1 MFSFVVHRQ
10 GRRVVRWGHF
20 LMTAL
25 LLTCSSTLA
34 ATGLYYLL
42 SERWDSL
49 APLAGASAGC
59 VAAVLTLLA
68 ALRTPL
74 QHLPIIK

>member
-10 GRRVVRWGHF
+10 GRRVVRWGYF

-25 LLTCSSTLA
+25 LLVASSTVGA
-34 ATGLYYLL
+34 AGFYYLVA
-42 SERWDSL
+42 ERWDPL
-49 APLAGASAGC
+49 APLVGAGAGS

-68 ALRTPL
+68 VLRTPL
-74 QHLPIIK
+74 QYLPIDK

>member
-10 GRRVVRWGHF
+10 GRRIVRWGHF

-25 LLTCSSTLA
+25 LLTASSTA
-34 ATGLYYLL
+34 GASGFYYLVAD
-42 SERWDSL
+42 RWDPL
-49 APLAGASAGC
+49 APLVGAGAGC
-59 VAAVLTLLA
+59 VCAVLTLVA

>member
-10 GRRVVRWGHF
+10 GRRVIRWGHF

-25 LLTCSSTLA
+25 LLTACSTVA

-42 SERWDSL
+42 SERWDLL
-49 APLAGASAGC
+49 APLAGAGAGC
-59 VAAVLTLLA
+59 ITAVLTLLA
-68 ALRTPL
+68 ALCTPL
-74 QHLPIIK
+74 QHLPIVK

>member
-1 MFSFVVHRQ
+1 MFSFVVHRE

-20 LMTAL
+20 LLTAL
-25 LLTCSSTLA
+25 LLTACSTLT

-42 SERWDSL
+42 SERWDPL
-49 APLAGASAGC
+49 APLVGAGAGC

-74 QHLPIIK
+74 QYLPIDK

>member
-10 GRRVVRWGHF
+10 GKRVIRWGYF
-20 LMTAL
+20 LATAL
-25 LLTCSSTLA
+25 LLTCSSTLT

-42 SERWDSL
+42 SERWDPL
-49 APLAGASAGC
+49 APLVGAGAGS
-59 VAAVLTLLA
+59 VAAVLTLVL

-74 QHLPIIK
+74 QRLPMVK

>member
-1 MFSFVVHRQ
+1 MFSFVVHRH

-20 LMTAL
+20 LMIAL
-25 LLTCSSTLA
+25 LLTVSSTVGA
-34 ATGLYYLL
+34 AGFYYLL
-42 SERWDSL
+42 AERWNPL
-49 APLAGASAGC
+49 APLVGAGAGC

>member
-1 MFSFVVHRQ
+1 MFSFMGHRQ
-10 GRRVVRWGHF
+10 GRRIVRWGHF

-25 LLTCSSTLA
+25 LLTACSTLA
-34 ATGLYYLL
+34 ASGLYYLL
-42 SERWDSL
+42 SQRWDPL
-49 APLAGASAGC
+49 APLAGAGAGF
-59 VAAVLTLLA
+59 VASVLTLLA

>member
-25 LLTCSSTLA
+25 LLTACSTVIAS
-34 ATGLYYLL
+34 GLYYLL
-42 SERWDSL
+42 SERWDL
-49 APLAGASAGC
+49 VAPLVGAAAGC

-74 QHLPIIK
+74 QHLPIVK

>member
-1 MFSFVVHRQ
+1 M
-10 GRRVVRWGHF
+10 RWGHF

-25 LLTCSSTLA
+25 LLTACSTVIAS
-34 ATGLYYLL
+34 GLYYLL
-42 SERWDSL
+42 SERWDL
-49 APLAGASAGC
+49 VAPLVGAAAGC

-74 QHLPIIK
+74 QHLPIVK

>member
-10 GRRVVRWGHF
+10 GRRVVRWAHF

-25 LLTCSSTLA
+25 LLTASSTLSA
-34 ATGLYYLL
+34 AGLYYLL
-42 SERWDSL
+42 AERWDPRAL
-49 APLAGASAGC
+49 VVGACAGC

-74 QHLPIIK
+74 QHLPIVK

>member
-1 MFSFVVHRQ
+1 M
-10 GRRVVRWGHF
+10 RWGHF

>member
-10 GRRVVRWGHF
+10 GKRAVRWGHF

-25 LLTCSSTLA
+25 LLTASSTVGA
-34 ATGLYYLL
+34 SGFYYLL
-42 SERWDSL
+42 AERWNAL
-49 APLAGASAGC
+49 APLVGAGAGC
-59 VAAVLTLLA
+59 VVAVLTLLA